1 MIGRD
6 VKKLQQKYPEF
17 VASMER
23 FYWWNFIALVLDSAI
38 YSFSVAALSQDT
50 IIPYFV
56 NQLTDRPIVI
66 GLVPAIYYFGYYLP
80 QLIGAFLVQ
89 GKPTRRKFIL
99 TISIAERVGIF
110 LIALIAQSY
119 GLLGK
124 TTTLV
129 LFMMAYMVFSVTN
142 GMISPGYSDFI
153 SKSILRNRGIFF
165 GVMNGLGGLIGFG
178 ASLLSQHL
186 LNSLAFP
193 VNVRT
198 LFWIALGTSAISPFI
213 ISTFKEVP
221 YPETKEPEP
230 LIDFLKAIPGFIKG
244 QPEFTNFMISRAVL
258 GIGVLGNAFFALYG
272 QQKFD
277 LPAGSVAVFTMIILF
292 TQSMI
297 GFLWGWLGDR
307 FGYKKIYVIVSV
319 MVTLQG
325 VFAIWAAAP
334 WMYYLIAF
342 CIGAVYAAFRI
353 CDSNMIFE
361 IAPSA
366 ETSRFVGM
374 TNTFV
379 APVMTLAP
387 LLGGAL
393 VDIFSYEFMFKTVI
407 VIGVISAITAI
418 KMMPQLRNKPTIE

>member
-1 MIGRD
+1 MVGRD
-6 VKKLQQKYPEF
+6 VKNLKSKFPDF
-17 VASMER
+17 IAKMEK
-23 FYWWNFIALVLDSAI
+23 FYWWNFVALVLDSSI
-38 YSFSVAALSQDT
+38 YAFSVAALSQDT

-56 NQLTDRPIVI
+56 DQLTNRSWVV

-80 QLIGAFLVQ
+80 QLFGAFLVQ

-119 GLLGK
+119 GFLDK
-124 TTTLV
+124 TTTLI
-129 LFMMAYMVFSVTN
+129 LFMGAYMVFSVTN

-165 GVMNGLGGLIGFG
+165 GIMNGLGGLIGFG

-193 VNVRT
+193 VNIRT
-198 LFWIALGTSAISPFI
+198 LLWIALGTSVISPFI

-221 YPETKEPEP
+221 YPETKEPES
-230 LIDFLKAIPGFIKG
+230 LMHFIKSIPMHIKA
-244 QPEFTNFMISRAVL
+244 QPDFTNFMISRAVL
-258 GIGVLGNAFFALYG
+258 GLGVLGNAFFALYG
-272 QQKFD
+272 QQKFN
-277 LPAGSVAVFTMIILF
+277 LPVGSVAVFTMIILF
-292 TQSMI
+292 TQSII
-297 GFLWGWLGDR
+297 GFVWGWLGDR

-319 MVTLQG
+319 MVILQG
-325 VFAIWAAAP
+325 VFAIWAAAA

-366 ETSRFVGM
+366 ETSRFVGI

-393 VDIFSYEFMFKTVI
+393 VDIFSYEFMFGTVI
-407 VIGVISAITAI
+407 VIGIISAITAI
-418 KMMPQLRNKPTIE
+418 TMMPQLRNKPSIE